1 MDYYIGEIR
10 AFAGNYAPQD
20 WALCNGA
27 TLTINGNEALYSLLG
42 VTYGGDGVTN
52 FKLPDLRVKLP
63 VGAGTISTPGGT
75 GNYVLAGTG
84 GATSVTLTSDNL
96 PPHTHTLTGLN
107 VPATSSSPTNNML
120 AASNGNNSTMTPP
133 YPDVN
138 LYTTLPLP
146 SGGPTT
152 PNATL
157 GAAAISNTG
166 GGQAHQ
172 NMMPYL
178 CVNFIIATT
187 GVYPQ
192 QP

>member
-10 AFAGNYAPQD
+10 AFAGNYAPEN

-27 TLTINGNEALYSLLG
+27 TMTIAGNEALYSLLG

-63 VGAGTISTPGGT
+63 VGAGIISTQGGT
-75 GNYVLAGTG
+75 GNYVLAASG
-84 GATSVTLTSDNL
+84 GATTVALTAAEL
-96 PPHTHTLTGLN
+96 PPHTHTLQGIN
-107 VPATSSSPTNNML
+107 MPATSSSPANNML
-120 AASNGNNSTMTPP
+120 AASNGNNSTVTPP

-146 SGGPTT
+146 AGGTTT

-157 GAAAISNTG
+157 GASSIGNTG
-166 GGQAHQ
+166 SGQAHQ

-178 CVNFIIATT
+178 VVNFIIATN
-187 GVYPQ
+187 GLYPQ
-192 QP
+192 PA

>member
-10 AFAGNYAPQD
+10 AFAGNYAPED

-27 TLTINGNEALYSLLG
+27 TMPINGNEALFSLLG
-42 VTYGGDGVTN
+42 VTYGGDGVNN

-63 VGAGTISTPGGT
+63 VGAGTISAAGGT
-75 GNYVLAGTG
+75 GTYVLAGTG
-84 GATSVTLTSDNL
+84 GATQVTLTSPNL

-107 VPATSSSPTNNML
+107 TPATSSSPTNNML
-120 AASNGNNSTMTPP
+120 AASNGNNSTLTPP

-146 SGGPTT
+146 AGGTTT

-157 GAAAISNTG
+157 GAGAIGNTG
-166 GGQAHQ
+166 GSQAHQ

-187 GVYPQ
+187 GLYPQ
-192 QP
+192 QS

>member
-10 AFAGNYAPQD
+10 AFAGNYAPED

-27 TLTINGNEALYSLLG
+27 TMTIAGNEALYSLLG

-63 VGAGTISTPGGT
+63 VGAGTISTQGGT
-75 GNYVLAGTG
+75 GNYVLAASG
-84 GATSVTLTSDNL
+84 GATTVTLAAAEL
-96 PPHTHTLTGLN
+96 PPHTHTLKGINT
-107 VPATSSSPTNNML
+107 PAISSSPVNNML
-120 AASNGNNSTMTPP
+120 AASNGNNSTVTPP

-146 SGGPTT
+146 AGGTTT

-157 GAAAISNTG
+157 GANAIGNTG
-166 GGQAHQ
+166 SGQAHQ

-178 CVNFIIATT
+178 VVNFIIATN
-187 GVYPQ
+187 GLYPQ
-192 QP
+192 QA